1 LPDLNKIGIGRKTVV
16 KIPNVKFYE

>member
-1 LPDLNKIGIGRKTVV
+1 LPDLNKIGIGRKTLV